1 MNRKFAATVAVLI
14 VLLTSGAE
22 ELRAQLLPDVVL
34 LKSGEKVEGQITE
47 ESDLSVTISTTTPT
61 GKRDRMIA
69 RSEISGITRA
79 PAMTRM
85 PAEQTEVETEKK
97 TVLGGTKNAIE
108 APSPDGKFAF
118 RYTRDSNSETQ
129 TYDLIEKQSG
139 KLLRSVAESDPDPAP
154 SARFNMDVL
163 WKADSKAFALTAT
176 LWKRGSHVAVYR
188 RDGSTFREIKL
199 PELLADVPEKV
210 KGGKSF
216 PHVAESNSQSAI
228 RWQKDGSLIVE
239 IETMVDGENGSI
251 IATRTVMLGFDRSDK
266 ANILKSTM
274 KFETSHD

>member
-14 VLLTSGAE
+14 VLLTSSAE

-34 LKSGEKVEGQITE
+34 LKSGEKVEGRITE
-47 ESDLSVTISTTTPT
+47 ESGLSVRISTTTPT
-61 GKRDRMIA
+61 GKTDRMIA

-79 PAMTRM
+79 PAMTLM

-97 TVLGGTKNAIE
+97 TVQGETKNAIE

-163 WKADSKAFALTAT
+163 WKPDSKAFALTAT
-176 LWKRGSHVAVYR
+176 LWKHGSHVAVYM

-199 PELLADVPEKV
+199 PKLVADIPDKI
-210 KGGKSF
+210 KAGKSF
-216 PHVAESNSQSAI
+216 PHSGFNSQSATG
-228 RWQKDGSLIVE
+228 WQKDGSLVVE
-239 IETMVDGENGSI
+239 IENWVDGEDGSI
-251 IATRTVMLGFDRSDK
+251 TATRTVVLGFDRSDK
-266 ANILKSTM
+266 AKVLKSTI

>member
-22 ELRAQLLPDVVL
+22 ELHAQFLPDVVL
-34 LKSGEKVEGQITE
+34 LKTGETVEGRITE

-97 TVLGGTKNAIE
+97 TVQGETKNAIE

-129 TYDLIEKQSG
+129 RYDLIEKQSG

-163 WKADSKAFALTAT
+163 WKPDSKAFALTAT
-176 LWKRGSHVAVYR
+176 LWKRGRHVAVYM

-199 PELLADVPEKV
+199 PTLVADIPDKI
-210 KGGKSF
+210 KAGKSF
-216 PHVAESNSQSAI
+216 PHIAELNSQSATG
-228 RWQKDGSLIVE
+228 WQRDGSLIVE
-239 IETMVDGENGSI
+239 IENMVDGEDGSI
-251 IATRTVMLGFDRSDK
+251 TATRTVMLGFDRSDK
-266 ANILKSTM
+266 AKVLKSTI

>member
-34 LKSGEKVEGQITE
+34 LNSGEKVEGRITE
-47 ESDLSVTISTTTPT
+47 ESGLSVTISTTTPT
-61 GKRDRMIA
+61 GKKDRMIA

-79 PAMTRM
+79 PALTRM
-85 PAEQTEVETEKK
+85 PAEQTEVETEKN
-97 TVLGGTKNAIE
+97 TVLGETKNAIE
-108 APSPDGKFAF
+108 APSPDGKLAF

-163 WKADSKAFALTAT
+163 WKADSKAFAITAT
-176 LWKRGSHVAVYR
+176 LWKRGSHVAVYM

-199 PELLADVPEKV
+199 PKLVADIPDKV
-210 KGGKSF
+210 KAGKSF
-216 PHVAESNSQSAI
+216 PHIAELNSQSATG
-228 RWQKDGSLIVE
+228 WKKDGSLVVE
-239 IETMVDGENGSI
+239 IENMVDGEDGSI
-251 IATRTVMLGFDRSDK
+251 TATRTVMLGFDRSDK
-266 ANILKSTM
+266 AKILKSTI

>member
-1 MNRKFAATVAVLI
+1 MSRKFAATVAVLI

-34 LKSGEKVEGQITE
+34 LKSGEKVEGRITE
-47 ESDLSVTISTTTPT
+47 ESGLSVTISTTTPT
-61 GKRDRMIA
+61 GKTDRMIA

-79 PAMTRM
+79 PAMTLM

-97 TVLGGTKNAIE
+97 TVQGETKNAIE

-163 WKADSKAFALTAT
+163 WKPDSKAFALTAT
-176 LWKRGSHVAVYR
+176 LWKRGSHVAVYM

-199 PELLADVPEKV
+199 PKLVADIPDKI
-210 KGGKSF
+210 KAGKSF
-216 PHVAESNSQSAI
+216 PHIAELNSQSATG
-228 RWQKDGSLIVE
+228 WQKDGSLVVE
-239 IETMVDGENGSI
+239 IENMVDGEDGSI
-251 IATRTVMLGFDRSDK
+251 TATRTVVLGFDRSDK
-266 ANILKSTM
+266 AKVLKSTI